1 MKGCGVEKT
10 AGSCCLA
17 LSPILPLIV
26 LCRERTIMQT
36 LNPGFRGGIL
46 RGPPGQL
53 NKKLLELISSY
64 SKDAAY
70 RVNIEKSIA
79 IALLIPAMSNWKLK
93 LKIYHLCSHS
103 SLQMEYLGI
112 NLTKYTKDLVGNLQ
126 IFD

>member
-79 IALLIPAMSNWKLK
+79 IALLIPAMSNWKLIK
-93 LKIYHLCSHS
+93 NIPSMFTFLPTNGILRYKSNKIYKRS
-103 SLQMEYLGI
+103 SRKPT
-112 NLTKYTKDLVGNLQ
+112 N
-126 IFD
+126 F